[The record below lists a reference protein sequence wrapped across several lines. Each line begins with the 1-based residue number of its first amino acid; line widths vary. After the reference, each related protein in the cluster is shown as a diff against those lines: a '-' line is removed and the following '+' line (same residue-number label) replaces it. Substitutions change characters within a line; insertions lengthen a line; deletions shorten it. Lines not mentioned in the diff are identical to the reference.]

1 MPSHY
6 ARHLSEAIPVASR
19 PSVSEWLWRPW
30 YAKLWWSTIPVWW
43 IGMATAGANEPLAR
57 FYDSAAAGFLNVL
70 FFPMT
75 ALLVLGVG
83 FVRHWIDGFTRQSGG
98 SVPPDDELAEIAARE
113 EENDRTFEALN
124 AMTDIHDPRSD
135 GLYIGNPLSLQHPGR
150 H

>member
-1 MPSHY
+1 MPSLF
-6 ARHLSEAIPVASR
+6 ARHLSDEAPVASR
-19 PSVSEWLWRPW
+19 PSPSEWLWRPW
-30 YAKLWWSTIPVWW
+30 YAKVWWSAIPVWW
-43 IGMATAGANEPLAR
+43 IGMAAASVNEPLDR
-57 FYDSAAAGFLNVL
+57 LYDSAAAGFLNVI

-83 FVRHWIDGFTRQSGG
+83 FAQHWVDGFARQSDGG
-98 SVPPDDELAEIAARE
+98 VPPDDELAEIAARE